1 MEFVRTTMAPHVD
14 LLRQASELFGV
25 LLCRVDMQAS
35 QLEQG
40 HGAQVLYDEYGIYIY
55 IHIHICIYTH
65 THMYVCV
72 YRGVRVYIHIHVD
85 IWAPVRLKV
94 ATSMALVGCAF
105 LAFGFR
111 VCFSRL
117 NN

>member
-55 IHIHICIYTH
+55 THTYLYIHTYTHVCVCIEVYVCIYTYMW
-65 THMYVCV
+65 TY
-72 YRGVRVYIHIHVD
+72 G
-85 IWAPVRLKV
+85 LQ
-94 ATSMALVGCAF
+94 
-105 LAFGFR
+105 
-111 VCFSRL
+111 
-117 NN
+117 